1 MTHSLHRCGN
11 ENSLRRDYVL
21 LCTPAKG
28 VNHQGA
34 AEKLIRILDMIME
47 VGPSNIGFYG
57 HGSLLS
63 NISIDKV
70 KSTFHDN
77 SRVRCCFDD
86 KEKLKEVLKRIKNA
100 DLGLSI
106 TVSGLMTQIKEIS
119 NELELKPHTVNISCG
134 VFGRVDQLPSKEVM
148 EISTLCGHG
157 MISFG
162 LVKRVMKRL
171 LEGKLSLNQAIQEL
185 GEPCTCGIFNPTRAQ
200 EILIDAVQKERIGQ
214 VGLSSIM
221 AVE

>member
-11 ENSLRRDYVL
+11 EESLRKDYVF

-34 AEKLIRILDMIME
+34 AEKLIKILDIVMD

-70 KSTFHDN
+70 KSKFHDN

-86 KEKLKEVLKRIKNA
+86 KEKLKEVLKRVKKE

-106 TVSGLMTQIKEIS
+106 TVSGLINELKEIS
-119 NELELKPHTVNISCG
+119 NELELKPHTINVSCG
-134 VFGRVDQLPSKEVM
+134 VFGKVDRLPPKEVM
-148 EISTLCGHG
+148 EISTMCGHG

-162 LVKRVMKRL
+162 LVKSVIKKL
-171 LEGKLSLNQAIQEL
+171 LEGKLSFNEAVHQL
-185 GEPCTCGIFNPTRAQ
+185 GEPCTCGIFNPSRAHD
-200 EILIDAVQKERIGQ
+200 ILTDIVHRGQIDK
-214 VGLSSIM
+214 
-221 AVE
+221 